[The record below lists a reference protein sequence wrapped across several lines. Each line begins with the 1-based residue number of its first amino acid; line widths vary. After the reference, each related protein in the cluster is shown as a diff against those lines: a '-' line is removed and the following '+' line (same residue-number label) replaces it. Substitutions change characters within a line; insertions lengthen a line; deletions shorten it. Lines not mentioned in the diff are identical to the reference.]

1 MNENKEKKIE
11 KCKYSHIHFDGT
23 TSCVEAGWEDDK
35 VTKTDEAHCEAC
47 EKYKSKYI
55 EYPITVNKIDVK
67 PIEYDSWH
75 CKTGDLVAV
84 RPCGEKYGKKTYLG
98 FYLGDL
104 PKAIWPTFNSKDG
117 ILSIGTMNNP
127 AMFVPELC
135 EIIWGCGSWW
145 HKAKSEKELREI
157 TDKDINDTWYVQ
169 LAHQLQE
176 KERANRP
183 EGSVTLKEGDMF
195 QQAWNGVKEPL
206 AFRVLSIDRPNNS
219 LRVKCIGR
227 GSTHEEEW
235 DDLDTTEI
243 AFSTGEYK
251 MLEAERMKQKDD

>member
-1 MNENKEKKIE
+1 MNENKEKKIK

-35 VTKTDEAHCEAC
+35 VTKTDEARCEAC
-47 EKYKSKYI
+47 EKYKSRYI

-84 RPCGEKYGKKTYLG
+84 RPCGEKYEKKTYLG

-117 ILSIGTMNNP
+117 VLSIGTMSNP
-127 AMFVPELC
+127 AMFVPELG

-145 HKAKSEKELREI
+145 HKVKSEKELREI
-157 TDKDINDTWYVQ
+157 TDKDINDTWYVK

-195 QQAWNGVKEPL
+195 QQAWQGVKEPL

-219 LRVKCIGR
+219 LRVKCMGR
-227 GSTHEEEW
+227 GYTHEEEW

-251 MLEAERMKQKDD
+251 MLEAER